1 MLHQTVTNITDKRK
15 LTLPSHNQKEVDAN
29 MSLSTHYDNSPQSM
43 LMAITEANTLC
54 YHAQCHYRQAS
65 SLAADR
71 SYNKTKFSAQQQDEP
86 LIDALRESHFGTN
99 KLQQSFSLIQ
109 EHPALVQKFPVLAS
123 QTSSIPI
130 MALET
135 LDASSALLFDSG
147 SDGDA
152 SKNDLVKHCS
162 RILRF
167 VHRCEEMSSHQR
179 KYLEAVEAQIK
190 GESPAA
196 CADWNKVISN
206 HHCYHQ
212 YYHHRYPMPGPYHIP
227 VREIET
233 SRSDEVSFVPSQQG
247 IENRYEHKEAA
258 GATEQRYDSEHHSS
272 SIVHAKPSST
282 PTPNTDDDFEPL
294 SIDEGIDLSLGET
307 HSASAETLASSI
319 VEALGPIIPD
329 EIFTD
334 SKVGVHRNKHKEV
347 TPFHFP
353 EYSNIVSTNSC
364 PVTPT
369 STTTSTTMSTES
381 PPERRHQETGFVR
394 SKIGNRLRVLS
405 QQQQQQ
411 QQQNRRPPRRQ
422 KKRKSESE
430 SNDML
435 SLALGGRLEFLEK
448 DSGNDRG
455 GSHYHSDNDAR
466 RGNSDDDGPDD
477 EFPFGNCRNYK
488 RSHSC

>member
-1 MLHQTVTNITDKRK
+1 MLHQTVINIIDKRD
-15 LTLPSHNQKEVDAN
+15 LTLHSHNQKEVDAN
-29 MSLSTHYDNSPQSM
+29 MSLSTHYDNSPQTM
-43 LMAITEANTLC
+43 LMAIAEANTLC
-54 YHAQCHYRQAS
+54 YHAQCRYRQAS

-71 SYNKTKFSAQQQDEP
+71 SYNKTKYSAQQEGEP

-130 MALET
+130 MALEN
-135 LDASSALLFDSG
+135 LDASSNLLFDSG
-147 SDGDA
+147 NDGDA

-167 VHRCEEMSSHQR
+167 VHRCEEISSHQR

-190 GESPAA
+190 AESPAA
-196 CADWNKVISN
+196 CADWHQVGSN
-206 HHCYHQ
+206 HHYYHQ

-227 VREIET
+227 VREMET
-233 SRSDEVSFVPSQQG
+233 PRSDEVSFFPSQQG
-247 IENRYEHKEAA
+247 REDHYEQIEAA
-258 GATEQRYDSEHHSS
+258 GAAEQRYDSEHHSS

-282 PTPNTDDDFEPL
+282 PTPNTGDDFEPL

-319 VEALGPIIPD
+319 VQALGPIIPD

-334 SKVGVHRNKHKEV
+334 GKVGVHRNNRKEV
-347 TPFHFP
+347 TPFHSP
-353 EYSNIVSTNSC
+353 ENSNKVNTDSC

-369 STTTSTTMSTES
+369 STTTSTTMSTAS
-381 PPERRHQETGFVR
+381 PPRGRHQETGFVR
-394 SKIGNRLRVLS
+394 SKSGNRLRVLS
-405 QQQQQQ
+405 QQQQ

-422 KKRKSESE
+422 KKRKAKSE

-435 SLALGGRLEFLEK
+435 SLALGGRLDFLEK
-448 DSGNDRG
+448 DSGNERG
-455 GSHYHSDNDAR
+455 GSHYHSENDAR

-477 EFPFGNCRNYK
+477 GFPFDNRRNFK